1 MKNLLFYFPLALIM
15 VIPEGVAYA
24 KPIDTID
31 SYGIYVVAEKGYVKI
46 GSYSKSDRFVDF
58 KHLHE
63 IPYVTRGGNTLKLVV
78 YEKGFNA
85 DSVLF
90 ELRPIDIH
98 VILNPIK
105 FDVKSLSKPDMYELT
120 AEMPVPDG
128 HMLQT
133 NSYGSSFGVIMLGE
147 PQAQLVKYFNP
158 KLTKDPI
165 TVVQYVEDARAAFPT
180 NTALKEL
187 EVHWQKAAKLARD
200 NKGYN
205 YVEEKWTQ
213 YQQAEKLALK
223 ARYLNEMLGE
233 INGYLN
239 EFPDG
244 HKADEAKKRKAHAEE
259 KLKEYGK
266 LISSGAES
274 WLVNLQMPTV
284 VLASLPDITI
294 EQAFR
299 CPTID

>member
-1 MKNLLFYFPLALIM
+1 MKCFLSRAVLAMLMCFSINTLW
-15 VIPEGVAYA
+15 A
-24 KPIDTID
+24 KPVDTIE
-31 SYGIYVVAEKGYVKI
+31 SYGIYVVAKKGFVKI

-63 IPYVTRGGNTLKLVV
+63 IPFVTRGDNTLKLVV
-78 YEKGFNA
+78 YDKSFSA
-85 DSVLF
+85 DGNLF
-90 ELRPIDIH
+90 ELRPIDTH

-105 FDVKSLSKPDMYELT
+105 FDVKPLSKPDMFELT

-128 HMLQT
+128 QMLQVNS
-133 NSYGSSFGVIMLGE
+133 NSYGSGFGVIMLGE
-147 PQAQLVKYFNP
+147 PQEQLVKYFNP

-165 TVVQYVEDARAAFPT
+165 IVVQYVEDARAAFSA

-200 NKGYN
+200 KRGYN

-223 ARYLNEMLGE
+223 SRFLNELLGE

-244 HKADEAKKRKAHAEE
+244 QKAAEAKERKKHAED
-259 KLKEYGK
+259 KLKEYEK
-266 LISSGAES
+266 L
-274 WLVNLQMPTV
+274 L
-284 VLASLPDITI
+284 
-294 EQAFR
+294 
-299 CPTID
+299 